1 MKQSDDE
8 NTITLDDGRV
18 FEAKKQK
25 PHNFCNWCSF
35 LTESENVCCEIK
47 CTPKERKDGQK
58 VYFKEVKNVKTEK
71 EI

>member
-8 NTITLDDGRV
+8 NTITLEDGRV

-25 PHNFCNWCSF
+25 PDKFCSF
-35 LTESENVCCEIK
+35 CGFLAESENVCSEIK
-47 CTPKERKDGQK
+47 CTPKERDDEQR
-58 VYFKEVKNVKTEK
+58 VYFVEVKNVKTEK

>member
-35 LTESENVCCEIK
+35 LAESEDLCLEIK
-47 CTPKERKDGQK
+47 CRPATRKDGQK